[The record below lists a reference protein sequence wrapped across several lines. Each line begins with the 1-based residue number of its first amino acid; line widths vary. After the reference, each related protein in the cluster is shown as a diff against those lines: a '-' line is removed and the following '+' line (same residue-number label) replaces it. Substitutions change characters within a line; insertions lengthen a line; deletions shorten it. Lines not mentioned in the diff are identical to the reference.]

1 MAIVTTPL
9 GDRHAGLPRARDEIL
24 RMMETAFR
32 FRAFSVRAFSVRIGS
47 GRSRYRPPVRETIS
61 AGRAAMSAS
70 TREVRIHE

>member
-32 FRAFSVRAFSVRIGS
+32 FRAFSVRIGS

-70 TREVRIHE
+70 TTEVRIHE